1 MKHQKIKDLDER
13 EPTMTETSGTALRAL
28 CQAHGQDFHQVLERL
43 VRDDEGRAAV
53 LLRDDL
59 AERLAK
65 EWQAA
70 DAALSEQ
77 QRRERERA
85 LAATQHRRLFDEG
98 MLLLQTVDARRTDYT
113 MTLMQIDKTSWDV
126 ELEAL
131 ERRKEAEHAE
141 LMEALTAFGDWERRH
156 PEMAVAVREAAG
168 AAKIPVGPS
177 NNQFAPLAEL
187 PGYEPPNWQAEGVW
201 SA

>member
-1 MKHQKIKDLDER
+1 
-13 EPTMTETSGTALRAL
+13 MTETSGTALRAL
-28 CQAHGQDFHQVLERL
+28 CQAHGRDFHQVLERL

-70 DAALSEQ
+70 DAALSES
-77 QRRERERA
+77 QRRDRERA
-85 LAATQHRRLFDEG
+85 LAQTQHRRLFDEG
-98 MLLLQTVDARRTDYT
+98 RDLLATVDARRMDYT
-113 MTLMQIDKTSWDV
+113 MTLQQIDKTSWDV

-131 ERRKEAEHAE
+131 ERRKEAEHRE
-141 LMEALTAFGDWERRH
+141 LMDAITAFGDWERRN

-168 AAKIPVGPS
+168 ASKVTPGPS
-177 NNQFAPLAEL
+177 NSQFASPAEL
-187 PGYEPPNWQAEGVW
+187 PGYEPPNWQQEGVW